1 MGHWSI
7 APTTGVGMRG
17 APGVPALGHVGLDPR
32 RCSACLGGR
41 APAPPPP
48 PPRPPR
54 AQRVVAPRAPE
65 HAPRPI
71 VHVLDEVLPGVVDE
85 LDGECDVR
93 RAGGR
98 RGEGTYLER
107 AQKRAPRPAPRPISA
122 RMRILLTVWTYT
134 RSSRVPMS
142 FGWIVMGVFE
152 QSPSQFALPGF
163 PAYPDSNRVQKH
175 LSGREGLVARGLI
188 ERVAPRMY
196 RVTPRGRRRAAKIA
210 REAT

>member
-1 MGHWSI
+1 M
-7 APTTGVGMRG
+7 
-17 APGVPALGHVGLDPR
+17 
-32 RCSACLGGR
+32 
-41 APAPPPP
+41 
-48 PPRPPR
+48 
-54 AQRVVAPRAPE
+54 
-65 HAPRPI
+65 
-71 VHVLDEVLPGVVDE
+71 HVLDEVLPGVVDE

-175 LSGREGLVARGLI
+175 LSGREGLVARGLV